1 MALAQLRT
9 TNLGKTR
16 ANLTGSTGVGYTLV
30 NSDQSILQTRTTTGV
45 YQLTSGSGIYSAYV
59 TFPDSFNGTILWD
72 SGESG
77 DNIVYAAEQY
87 NTEENDG
94 RIYPI
99 LQTVS
104 GTVSMS
110 AIDIQFLV
118 DIEGGRWKIDTAT
131 NRMTFYKAD
140 NITPVAVFDLKDAVG
155 APTTEAPFERVRVP

>member
-30 NSDQSILQTRTTTGV
+30 NTNESIYQARTTAGV
-45 YQLTSGSGIYSAYV
+45 YQLTSGSGIYSSLI
-59 TFPDSFNGTILWD
+59 TFPDSFSGTILWD

-77 DNIVYAAEQY
+77 SNIVYAAEQY

-94 RIYPI
+94 RIYPM

-104 GTVSMS
+104 GTLS
-110 AIDIQFLV
+110 AAATDIQFLV
-118 DIEGGRWKIDTAT
+118 DIEGGRWKINTAT
-131 NRMTFYKAD
+131 NQMTFYKSD
-140 NITPVAVFDLKDAVG
+140 NVTVVATFNLKDETG
-155 APTTEAPFERVRVP
+155 AATSTAPYERVRV